1 MRCKNCDSDIPA
13 GKLECPFCGAEVILV
28 PEYMSADMEREQER
42 LRVLEE
48 ERYLK
53 ERELRR
59 EQRLQGRRMSPAGKA
74 VRTVC
79 VILIAALLS
88 YALRFLIIRNSM
100 RDYGYLKTEAD
111 RAYERSD
118 PDAALSYLTEA
129 EKVRQDVP
137 DVLSEKN

>member
-48 ERYLK
+48 EKYLR

-59 EQRLQGRRMSPAGKA
+59 EQRLQGKRMSPAGKA
-74 VRTVC
+74 VRIVF
-79 VILIAALLS
+79 VILVAALLS
-88 YALRFLIIRNSM
+88 YALRSQIIRNSM
-100 RDYGYLKTEAD
+100 RDYGYLKTEAE
-111 RAYERSD
+111 RAYEKGD
-118 PDAALSYLTEA
+118 LDAALSYLTEA
-129 EKVRQDVP
+129 EKIRGAAP
-137 DVLSEKN
+137 PAS